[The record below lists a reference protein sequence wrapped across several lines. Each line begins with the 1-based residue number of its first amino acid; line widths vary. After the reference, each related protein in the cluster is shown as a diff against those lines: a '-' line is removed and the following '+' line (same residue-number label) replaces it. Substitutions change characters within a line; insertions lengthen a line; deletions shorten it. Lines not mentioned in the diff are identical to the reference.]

1 MSTYERSPS
10 VCTVPHMKGAHCSPN
25 SLCIK
30 AIGMFNGVCCSFCL
44 WAFIFL
50 ILLPAKWKS
59 FHESIKSMQRT
70 RMHNTFYNIN
80 CSYLYIC
87 MYIICIYYVYIFIY
101 ILFANV
107 IHTYWLHEVQV
118 NIIITFVLF
127 WKHSV
132 HEFLEHLE
140 HTLNIS
146 ISFKPVVSS
155 C

>member
-1 MSTYERSPS
+1 
-10 VCTVPHMKGAHCSPN
+10 
-25 SLCIK
+25 
-30 AIGMFNGVCCSFCL
+30 
-44 WAFIFL
+44 
-50 ILLPAKWKS
+50 
-59 FHESIKSMQRT
+59 MQRT

-127 WKHSV
+127 
-132 HEFLEHLE
+132 
-140 HTLNIS
+140 
-146 ISFKPVVSS
+146 
-155 C
+155 